1 MVKTTIYLPEELKTY
16 VEARA
21 RETGASEAEVIR
33 TAILLL
39 SEAQPVT
46 RKRPK
51 SIGIAPSDTVR
62 GRDFEEWLAANW
74 ERDW

>member
-1 MVKTTIYLPEELKTY
+1 MVKTTIYLSEELKTY
-16 VEARA
+16 VENRA

-33 TAILLL
+33 TAILLM

-46 RKRPK
+46 RKRPR
-51 SIGIAPSDTVR
+51 SFGAFPSDTVR
-62 GRDFEEWLAANW
+62 GRDFEEWLAENW

>member
-1 MVKTTIYLPEELKTY
+1 MVKTTIYLPDELKAY
-16 VEARA
+16 IEDRA

-46 RKRPK
+46 RKRPR
-51 SIGIAPSDTVR
+51 SFGAFPSDTVH
-62 GRDFEEWLAANW
+62 GRDFDEWLAANW
-74 ERDW
+74 ERD